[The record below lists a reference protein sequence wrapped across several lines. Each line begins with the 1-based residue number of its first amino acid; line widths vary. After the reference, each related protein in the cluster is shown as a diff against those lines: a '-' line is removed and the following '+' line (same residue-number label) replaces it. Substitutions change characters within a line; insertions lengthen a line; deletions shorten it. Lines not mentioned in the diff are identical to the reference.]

1 MQHFKLQTVI
11 EKPAAGEN
19 FWGQGSRSQ
28 IYKKPN
34 DLGQI
39 RIFSCYPMTWDVPRH
54 WETTVDDSLVCHLQ
68 SRKSEK
74 KGLVDPVFF

>member
-1 MQHFKLQTVI
+1 MQHFKLQTII

-34 DLGQI
+34 DLGH
-39 RIFSCYPMTWDVPRH
+39 PMTWD
-54 WETTVDDSLVCHLQ
+54 
-68 SRKSEK
+68 KS
-74 KGLVDPVFF
+74 GFFRATQ